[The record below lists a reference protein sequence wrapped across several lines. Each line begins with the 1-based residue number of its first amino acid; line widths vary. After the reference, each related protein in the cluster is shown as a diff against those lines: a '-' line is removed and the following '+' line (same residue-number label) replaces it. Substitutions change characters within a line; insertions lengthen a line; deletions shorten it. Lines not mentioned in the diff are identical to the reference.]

1 MRTRNLRQIGLT
13 MMLGLAVVLS
23 APTPARGASPCPP
36 GQPPGRPPGQ
46 PPNKPGQPPGR
57 PPQYPP
63 GQCQMRLSRSQ
74 VAAGESVTAAGDGF
88 TPRSSVRLA
97 LSGQDLQSATTDSN
111 GSFVQ
116 DVTVP
121 ASTAPSTYQV
131 TAAGSEPSGG
141 TRVLAATLTVTRASA
156 ARRAAP
162 ARGAAVRGATGTKG
176 APAGALS
183 RTGSATAVPLT
194 LAALGLIGVGTL
206 AVVGVRRRRA

>member
-1 MRTRNLRQIGLT
+1 
-13 MMLGLAVVLS
+13 
-23 APTPARGASPCPP
+23 
-36 GQPPGRPPGQ
+36 
-46 PPNKPGQPPGR
+46 
-57 PPQYPP
+57 
-63 GQCQMRLSRSQ
+63 MRLSRSQ

-97 LSGQDLQSATTDSN
+97 LGGRDLRSTTTDSN

-121 ASTAPSTYQV
+121 ASTAPNTYQA
-131 TAAGSEPSGG
+131 TATGPEASGG

-156 ARRAAP
+156 ATRASP
-162 ARGAAVRGATGTKG
+162 ARGATTRGATGTKG
-176 APAGALS
+176 APTGALS